1 MARVKR
7 GFKARRRRN
16 KVLKLAKGYRG
27 ARSKL
32 FRSATEAVDRALN
45 YAYRDRRVRKRD
57 FRALWIARINAASR
71 DNGLSYSRLI
81 HGLKQ
86 AQIDIDRKILAQ
98 LAVTDPTG
106 FGSIVEK
113 AKAQRPSFSNCQTL
127 KRWGLPHLFFFS
139 YDLAF
144 SQVVVFSGLEYYER

>member
-45 YAYRDRRVRKRD
+45 YAFRDRRVKKRD
-57 FRALWIARINAASR
+57 FRSLWIIRINAASR
-71 DNGLSYSRLI
+71 INGLSYSKFI
-81 HGLKQ
+81 FGLKKANVQ
-86 AQIDIDRKILAQ
+86 IDRKVLADI
-98 LAVTDPTG
+98 AVTDPNG
-106 FGSIVEK
+106 FAQIAAL
-113 AKAQRPSFSNCQTL
+113 AKA
-127 KRWGLPHLFFFS
+127 GI
-139 YDLAF
+139 
-144 SQVVVFSGLEYYER
+144 

>member
-45 YAYRDRRVRKRD
+45 YAFRDRRVKKRD
-57 FRALWIARINAASR
+57 FRSLWITRINAASR
-71 DNGLSYSRLI
+71 LNGLSYSKFI
-81 HGLKQ
+81 FGMKK
-86 AQIDIDRKILAQ
+86 ADIEIDRKVLADI
-98 LAVTDPTG
+98 AVSDPAG
-106 FGSIVEK
+106 FTQIATL
-113 AKAQRPSFSNCQTL
+113 AKAST
-127 KRWGLPHLFFFS
+127 
-139 YDLAF
+139 
-144 SQVVVFSGLEYYER
+144 

>member
-1 MARVKR
+1 MPRAKR

-45 YAYRDRRVRKRD
+45 YAFRDRKVKKRD
-57 FRALWIARINAASR
+57 FRALWIARINAAAR
-71 DNGLSYSRLI
+71 DNGLSYSRLV

-86 AQIDIDRKILAQ
+86 AEIGLDRKILAQ
-98 LAVTDPTG
+98 LAVSDPQG
-106 FGSIVEK
+106 FRAVVDQ
-113 AKAQRPSFSNCQTL
+113 AKAQLQ
-127 KRWGLPHLFFFS
+127 
-139 YDLAF
+139 
-144 SQVVVFSGLEYYER
+144 

>member
-45 YAYRDRRVRKRD
+45 YAFRDRRVKKRD
-57 FRALWIARINAASR
+57 FRSLWIVRINAASR
-71 DNGLSYSRLI
+71 INGLSYSKFI
-81 HGLKQ
+81 FGLKKADVQ
-86 AQIDIDRKILAQ
+86 IDRKVLADI
-98 LAVTDPTG
+98 AVTDPNG
-106 FGSIVEK
+106 F
-113 AKAQRPSFSNCQTL
+113 AQIAA
-127 KRWGLPHLFFFS
+127 
-139 YDLAF
+139 LAMAA
-144 SQVVVFSGLEYYER
+144 V